1 MDKERFVQDR
11 SAERFAHRALC
22 RAFDWV
28 MEALPE
34 SSARV
39 ESGVRVHVSRP
50 LPFDLFCGVW
60 LTDDR
65 GDAEIAGRLPAL
77 VGSVEALGLPA
88 GVFMP
93 ARGFPA
99 SALAARR
106 LGITEVEPSE
116 MMLLDSVQGVTAA
129 PEDVPG
135 FAIEPARSASEL
147 DQALTVAARGFGV
160 PDSALAA
167 LYAPSLCAGGQ
178 LTTYVGRLSG
188 TAVSTGAGLFHDD
201 LVGVYNVATPP
212 EYRRRGYA
220 VAIVRRIV
228 TDGFI
233 AGARAAYLLA
243 SQDGL
248 GVYRRVGFRPAGR
261 HRLFSR
267 PGEPA
272 GG

>member
-1 MDKERFVQDR
+1 MEQQRLVHER

-65 GDAEIAGRLPAL
+65 RDAEIAGRLPAL
-77 VGSVEALGLPA
+77 VDSVEVLGLPA

-93 ARGFPA
+93 ARGFRA
-99 SALAARR
+99 SARAARR
-106 LGITEVEPSE
+106 LGLTEVEPSE
-116 MMLLDSVQGVTAA
+116 MMLLDSVRGPTAA
-129 PEDVPG
+129 PDDLPG
-135 FAIEPARSASEL
+135 FTIEPARSGPEL

-160 PDSALAA
+160 SESALAA
-167 LYAPSLCAGGQ
+167 LYAPLPCAGGE

-188 TAVSTGAGLFHDD
+188 VAVCTGAGLFTDD
-201 LVGVYNVATPP
+201 VIGVYNVATPV

-220 VAIVRRIV
+220 AAIVRRIV
-228 TDGFI
+228 SDGFA
-233 AGARAAYLLA
+233 AGVRAAYLNA
-243 SQDGL
+243 SEDGR

-267 PGEPA
+267 PEPPA
-272 GG
+272 GC